1 MDPEMPTNKVTIIFG
16 TFGSTGALSLS
27 GQACC
32 LKYSKSSLPFVR
44 IAGYVEQRSNEV
56 CDIDAILLYTV
67 KRRWVCA
74 NPKDKWVK
82 RALRYLSKKLEK
94 ISTKSE
100 AYQPKQGKIN

>member
-1 MDPEMPTNKVTIIFG
+1 MECLFQLANVIKV
-16 TFGSTGALSLS
+16 SLS